1 MLCCHIIVPLRM
13 PSLCMYIS
21 LILIYIHLG
30 CAKSVIY
37 QYNNCPISYLLY
49 IQTNDCTCD
58 TEYVVER
65 CKCDLACSD
74 NGRCV
79 KILDGAE
86 DDYEMCDCD
95 IGYTGEQCTER
106 MCTLDCGDNG
116 RCIIGKNITADIC
129 DCFNGYTGDLCD
141 KIISDSGE

>member
-1 MLCCHIIVPLRM
+1 M
-13 PSLCMYIS
+13 
-21 LILIYIHLG
+21 
-30 CAKSVIY
+30 
-37 QYNNCPISYLLY
+37 
-49 IQTNDCTCD
+49 
-58 TEYVVER
+58 ER

-74 NGRCV
+74 NGQCV